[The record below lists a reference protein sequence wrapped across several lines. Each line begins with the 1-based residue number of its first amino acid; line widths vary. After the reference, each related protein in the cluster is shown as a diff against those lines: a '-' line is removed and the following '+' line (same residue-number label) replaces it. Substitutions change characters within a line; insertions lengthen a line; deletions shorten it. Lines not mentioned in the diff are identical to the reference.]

1 MTLQIYLQ
9 YSFTLLGFGWEFIWE
24 WNAMII
30 IRVWKRIKWNEM
42 YLSKGM
48 EWKRIEW
55 NGIK

>member
-9 YSFTLLGFGWEFIWE
+9 YSFTLLGFGWEFIRE
-24 WNAMII
+24 WNAMI
-30 IRVWKRIKWNEM
+30 IRVWKRIKWNGM